1 MVETSLADKNA
12 SLHLQ
17 VPAICLNVSLRTA
30 GVISRCQHRHY
41 GLCCEPKKAPPVT
54 GCMSVVTGEAAGA
67 IRTGKTGGGV
77 LIFRIAHELK
87 ERKWRLKRVET
98 KVKGHPCMEERLVKK
113 KKNSFFTQLVTKQFN
128 TAGQFYDRSRRSVKH
143 FTQSAVTPTGL

>member
-17 VPAICLNVSLRTA
+17 APSICLNVSLRTA
-30 GVISRCQHRHY
+30 GVISRCQHCHY

-54 GCMSVVTGEAAGA
+54 GCVSVVTGEAAGA

-87 ERKWRLKRVET
+87 ERKWRLKRVEP

-113 KKNSFFTQLVTKQFN
+113 QNSFFTQLVTKQFN